1 MATPHLDALLKEF
14 HDKMPAAPKGAR
26 GKKAIWLLVACI
38 DGRYPHVVH
47 KWMSRAYPKELY
59 DQINLAGA
67 SLGAV
72 DLVTQEPSWRE
83 TLLDHVGLSMGL
95 HPIRGVLI
103 LDHRTCGAYREF
115 KLLTTSQE
123 NTPKEVDVH
132 KDISAE
138 LFNQVCR
145 MFRMQSRKGVVQVYL
160 APEVTDPAADDF
172 PSKPVKL
179 HEEVL

>member
-1 MATPHLDALLKEF
+1 
-14 HDKMPAAPKGAR
+14 
-26 GKKAIWLLVACI
+26 
-38 DGRYPHVVH
+38 
-47 KWMSRAYPKELY
+47 MSCECLKELY

-83 TLLDHVGLSMGL
+83 TLLDHVGLSMRL

-115 KLLTTSQE
+115 KLLTTAQE
-123 NTPKEVDVH
+123 NTPKEEEVH
-132 KDISAE
+132 KNISAE

-145 MFRMQSRKGVVQVYL
+145 MFRMQGRKGVVQVYL
-160 APEVTDPAADDF
+160 APQVTDPVADDF
-172 PSKPVKL
+172 PTTPDKL
-179 HEEVL
+179 HDEVI